1 MEEKK
6 ESPHSIKVLLFGDEA
21 SKKSDLLNTIKD
33 NCGGPQYNINT
44 SENRIILT
52 IPLRADCS
60 VRVDIR
66 NHKQDLTHS
75 SSPLLGIQLVLLVFS
90 YADVSTFNNLDDWL
104 TEIER
109 YTRNNITTV
118 IIGNCFSD
126 TNQGVTEIQ
135 AKTFTEEHSY
145 ILAKVREGDFE
156 SILNALILALN
167 EVPTLKPQPAP
178 VLPSNTEEQVT
189 ESESHPCCQCTMF

>member
-1 MEEKK
+1 MEEKHD
-6 ESPHSIKVLLFGDEA
+6 SPHSIKVLLFGDEA
-21 SKKSDLLNTIKD
+21 SKKSNILNTIKT
-33 NCGGPQYNINT
+33 NCEQPQYNLNT
-44 SENRIILT
+44 SDKRIIFT
-52 IPLRADCS
+52 FPLRPDCS

-75 SSPLLGIQLVLLVFS
+75 STPLLGIQLVLLVFN

-104 TEIER
+104 KDIER

-118 IIGNCFSD
+118 MIGNCFSD
-126 TNQGVTEIQ
+126 NEQEVTKIQ
-135 AKTFTEEHSY
+135 AKTFAEEHGY
-145 ILAKVREGDFE
+145 ILTQVREGDFE

-189 ESESHPCCQCTMF
+189 ESESTSCCQCTLF